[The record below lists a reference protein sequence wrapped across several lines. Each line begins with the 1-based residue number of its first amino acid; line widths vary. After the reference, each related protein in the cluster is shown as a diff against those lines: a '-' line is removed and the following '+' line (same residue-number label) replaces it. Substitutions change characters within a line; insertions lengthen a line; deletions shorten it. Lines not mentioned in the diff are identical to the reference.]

1 MKKLFFLLILL
12 LNTMILAS
20 CVNVINDPFKVAE
33 IFDDEGYS
41 VSIIVDR
48 DDINEM
54 RNTVGITGKK
64 ISHVLYITKNG
75 IGINHTNSDGAFIY
89 FENDNAAKESKTIFE
104 EYMLSHNIKKEIV
117 KSSENVVFIGSEEL
131 WNIFEYESRQP
142 LIDISVNG
150 S

>member
-1 MKKLFFLLILL
+1 
-12 LNTMILAS
+12 MILAS

-41 VSIIVDR
+41 VIIIVDR

-54 RNTVGITGKK
+54 KNIAGVSGKK
-64 ISHVLYITKNG
+64 ISHVLYITEDGN
-75 IGINHTNSDGAFIY
+75 NHTNREGAFVY

-104 EYMLSHNIKKEIV
+104 EYMLYHKQLFNINKGIV